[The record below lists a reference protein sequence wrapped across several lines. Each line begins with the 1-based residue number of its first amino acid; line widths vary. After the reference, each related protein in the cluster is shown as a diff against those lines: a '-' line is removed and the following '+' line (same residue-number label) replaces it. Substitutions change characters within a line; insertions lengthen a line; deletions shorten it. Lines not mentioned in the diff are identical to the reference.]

1 MKRTHAEWLK
11 DVEQLGQ
18 EMSDL
23 LHRVMNHKISN
34 EVAHAKSEEH
44 NQRIKQLKAELDAGF
59 R

>member
-11 DVEQLGQ
+11 DVDQLGQ

-23 LHRVMNHKISN
+23 LQRVLNHKILE

-44 NQRIKQLKAELDAGF
+44 NQRIKQLKEELEAGF